1 MKKPF
6 KNSLLCLILIS
17 LAVGWR
23 VINHNFGIA
32 YNLELVT
39 TVSVI
44 AAIVIGWKA
53 AVIVPM
59 SSMAI
64 SDIFIGNSSIFVFTW
79 SAFVTIGISALLLRK
94 LNNRPKSQ
102 IIYSLGFALAS
113 SFFFFIITNFGVWSQ
128 GWYPATWTG
137 LIECFTMAI
146 PFYRTMLIGNIIMV
160 PTAVSIYQFVKN
172 RQTAKSLIIDTPVC

>member
-1 MKKPF
+1 MNKLV

-79 SAFVTIGISALLLRK
+79 SAFVIIGISALLLRK

>member
-79 SAFVTIGISALLLRK
+79 SAFVIIGISALLLRK
-94 LNNRPKSQ
+94 LKNRPKSQ

-146 PFYRTMLIGNIIMV
+146 PFYKTMLIGNIIMV